1 MELLFVHRMIDV
13 GREWRNLNL
22 EKILLKKYS
31 NRRLYNTNSSEYVT
45 LQEVADLIHQGL
57 TVEVIDAKSK
67 EDVTALILTQ
77 IVLEEARQNNCLL
90 PIPLLYTII
99 KYGDNLLAE
108 FFESYLQKSIKNFIE
123 YKAATAA
130 QYDKWLEL
138 AEGMKELTQKS
149 ADGTQLYQELFEK
162 FFGHNQKWA
171 KNGKD

>member
-1 MELLFVHRMIDV
+1 M
-13 GREWRNLNL
+13 

-45 LQEVADLIHQGL
+45 LQEVADLIRQGL

-77 IVLEEARQNNCLL
+77 IILEEARQDNYLL
-90 PIPLLYTII
+90 PISLLHTII

-108 FFESYLQKSIKNFIE
+108 FFEGYLQKSMINFIE
-123 YKAATAA
+123 YKTATAS

-138 AEGMKELTQKS
+138 TENMTELTQKS
-149 ADGTQLYQELFEK
+149 LDGTQLYQELFEK
-162 FFGHNQKWA
+162 LFDQNQK
-171 KNGKD
+171 

>member
-1 MELLFVHRMIDV
+1 MIDL

-45 LQEVADLIHQGL
+45 LHEVADLIRQGL
-57 TVEVIDAKSK
+57 AVEVIDVKSK

-77 IVLEEARQNNCLL
+77 IILEEVRQNNCLL
-90 PIPLLYTII
+90 PISLLHTII

-108 FFESYLQKSIKNFIE
+108 FFESYLQKSMKNFIE
-123 YKAATAA
+123 YKTATAT

-138 AEGMKELTQKS
+138 TENMTGLTQKS
-149 ADGTQLYQELFEK
+149 LDGTQLYQELFEK
-162 FFGHNQKWA
+162 LFDQNQK
-171 KNGKD
+171 